1 MNMCIF
7 PQLHCIKSDVKGMC
21 QTFISRDEFLIMC
34 LLEICRDQI
43 WARGLIMAEYKYD
56 TVVSLINFNW
66 A

>member
-1 MNMCIF
+1 M
-7 PQLHCIKSDVKGMC
+7 LKGMC